1 LDPVSKP
8 IHQFDPVPG
17 SALSFHFR
25 ACLFVFGSQVM
36 VVNGSARLEI
46 ATGLILN
53 SSPSKCTGTATAA
66 KLKMSAV
73 ESEQDD

>member
-1 LDPVSKP
+1 
-8 IHQFDPVPG
+8 
-17 SALSFHFR
+17 
-25 ACLFVFGSQVM
+25 VFGSQVM